1 MKSIAA
7 VNTRLPS
14 IDASIDYFSGQSLQ
28 DHDIILF
35 DPCVPYADRIDFSGG
50 GSCLSIEGGHSVRL
64 ALKHWHEELLRALT
78 TGKTVFVLLYEY
90 KDDRAA
96 TGSTLSKGVRN
107 YDTTHVANYEAVPV
121 KFTIKN
127 TKGQKIVVA
136 DSSYRGLYDAIKDVA
151 HYRAVIEPLV
161 GKKIFATRDG
171 AAVASVINV
180 EGLKGSLVLLPYFD
194 LEDFDRDSEKEWSS
208 RVLKVSHAITSQ
220 LVAIDAVLRKG
231 NNQTPPPVWLETIS
245 RPSRIDVINSTI
257 KRIAED
263 ITALQI
269 QMDAELSAKDELS
282 EFEHLLYE
290 NGTAL
295 ELGIEKALKLLG
307 YSVQTLRIGDLE
319 IDHVITSPEGFRMI
333 GESEGKDSSPVDIW
347 KFRQLESNIQE
358 DFQRDE
364 IDVAAK
370 GILFGNGF
378 RFTEPHLRETQ
389 FTPKCLTNAKRL
401 GTALIKTDDL
411 YRVAVHLVDHP
422 DDDAFIKACRAAIEG
437 TAGEI
442 VVFPTP
448 ASALK
453 RKRTR
458 AKKASA

>member
-1 MKSIAA
+1 
-7 VNTRLPS
+7 
-14 IDASIDYFSGQSLQ
+14 
-28 DHDIILF
+28 
-35 DPCVPYADRIDFSGG
+35 
-50 GSCLSIEGGHSVRL
+50 
-64 ALKHWHEELLRALT
+64 
-78 TGKTVFVLLYEY
+78 
-90 KDDRAA
+90 
-96 TGSTLSKGVRN
+96 
-107 YDTTHVANYEAVPV
+107 
-121 KFTIKN
+121 
-127 TKGQKIVVA
+127 
-136 DSSYRGLYDAIKDVA
+136 
-151 HYRAVIEPLV
+151 
-161 GKKIFATRDG
+161 
-171 AAVASVINV
+171 
-180 EGLKGSLVLLPYFD
+180 
-194 LEDFDRDSEKEWSS
+194 
-208 RVLKVSHAITSQ
+208 
-220 LVAIDAVLRKG
+220 
-231 NNQTPPPVWLETIS
+231 
-245 RPSRIDVINSTI
+245 
-257 KRIAED
+257 
-263 ITALQI
+263 
-269 QMDAELSAKDELS
+269 MDAELSAKDELS

-458 AKKASA
+458 AKRRALRTLNSVSWDNGSFA